1 MSTTTSL
8 LRTAS
13 AVGLIAAAAL
23 SPSIAQAQA
32 GLDSPLLNHAAFA
45 AWAPPVFGLV
55 AAAAGKPVTG
65 HHRRVGAV
73 GQGGLVVVNEDVVH
87 RASRVAAWE

>member
-23 SPSIAQAQA
+23 SPSTAQAQ
-32 GLDSPLLNHAAFA
+32 
-45 AWAPPVFGLV
+45 
-55 AAAAGKPVTG
+55 TG
-65 HHRRVGAV
+65 TIRR
-73 GQGGLVVVNEDVVH
+73 
-87 RASRVAAWE
+87 S